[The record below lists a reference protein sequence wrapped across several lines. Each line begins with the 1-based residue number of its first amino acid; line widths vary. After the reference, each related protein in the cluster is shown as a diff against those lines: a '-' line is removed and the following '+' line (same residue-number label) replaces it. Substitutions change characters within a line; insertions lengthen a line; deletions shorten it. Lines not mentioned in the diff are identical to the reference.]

1 MKKLLCLLLS
11 FAFLL
16 CVACAPV
23 QQDSANDTNTPS
35 PTLPEAPA
43 ETPPPAEAP
52 PPAETP
58 PVKEPPA
65 AEEPPI
71 EAPPVDT
78 PPVEEPPAEE
88 LPEPRDS
95 DFVPIRDYITDISID
110 LRYATENNFT
120 GQVIYDF
127 SEPYLRYG
135 TVKKLLA
142 VQEELAAQGYRL
154 LVWDAFR
161 PPAAQFT
168 LWEVCPDPVY
178 VSNPNNGFSSH
189 SRGNTVDITL
199 LFSDGTAVTMPTE
212 FDDFSTLADRDYSDV
227 SAEAAANAL
236 LLENTMKAHGFKAYS
251 GEWWHFTDTVS
262 YDVEMDFIP

>member
-16 CVACAPV
+16 CSACAPV
-23 QQDSANDTNTPS
+23 QQDSANENNAPPVS
-35 PTLPEAPA
+35 PPELPE
-43 ETPPPAEAP
+43 ETPPADV
-52 PPAETP
+52 P
-58 PVKEPPA
+58 PVELPPV
-65 AEEPPI
+65 EE
-71 EAPPVDT
+71 PPVDT
-78 PPVEEPPAEE
+78 PPVEEAPPTLEE
-88 LPEPRDS
+88 PPVEEPPSEPQDS
-95 DFVPIRDYITDISID
+95 DFVSIRDYIPDIQID

-120 GQVIYDF
+120 GQVIYAF

-135 TVKKLLA
+135 TVQKLLS
-142 VQEELAAQGYRL
+142 VQEELAAQGYQL

-189 SRGNTVDITL
+189 SRGNTVDISL
-199 LFSDGTAVTMPTE
+199 LYADGTAVTMPTD

-227 SAEAAANAL
+227 SDEAAANAL

-251 GEWWHFTDTVS
+251 GEWWHFTDTIS
-262 YDVEMDFIP
+262 YEVEMDFIP